1 MNVKSSLRYEFSN
14 NSSAKLYLKEI
25 GKIPLLT
32 KNKELVLAQKVKNG
46 DFNAKNKLVESNLR
60 LVVSI
65 AKRYIDKGLLFL
77 DLVQEGNLGLIRA
90 AEKFDHRRGFKFST
104 YATWWIRQ
112 GITRAI
118 ADKARL
124 IRKPVHLI
132 NYIYKIFAVQSKLR
146 EKLGREPLVP
156 EIAKELKL
164 EPGKVER
171 LLEISQEPLSLEEP
185 YGEGE
190 EDTLGSFVEDT
201 SMETPLDNA
210 TKTNLEQRLRD
221 TLNTLNDRER
231 KIIEQRYG
239 LQSGQPKT
247 LEEIGRNFNLTRE
260 RIRQIEN
267 IALKKLRSP
276 ARSQVLK
283 DFWVNT

>member
-1 MNVKSSLRYEFSN
+1 M
-14 NSSAKLYLKEI
+14 
-25 GKIPLLT
+25 
-32 KNKELVLAQKVKNG
+32 
-46 DFNAKNKLVESNLR
+46 
-60 LVVSI
+60 
-65 AKRYIDKGLLFL
+65 
-77 DLVQEGNLGLIRA
+77 
-90 AEKFDHRRGFKFST
+90 
-104 YATWWIRQ
+104 
-112 GITRAI
+112 
-118 ADKARL
+118 

-132 NYIYKIFAVQSKLR
+132 NNIYKIFAVQGKLR

-156 EIAKELKL
+156 EIAEQLKL
-164 EPGKVER
+164 KPDKVER

-201 SMETPLDNA
+201 SMETPMDSA

-221 TLNTLNDRER
+221 TLKTLDERER

-239 LQSGQPKT
+239 IQSGQPKT

-267 IALKKLRSP
+267 TALKKLRHP
-276 ARSQVLK
+276 VRSQVLK